1 MPDVDDLPTDDAL
14 RFGRF
19 RVVLRSFEDF
29 ALDVGLL
36 LNPMKY
42 LRALVGGLV
51 SGESCSTSRMGW
63 IHAQFAKMTNEAY
76 LHIFSR
82 HKSKAQLKKENM
94 KFTFSHT

>member
-42 LRALVGGLV
+42 LRALVEGLV
-51 SGESCSTSRMGW
+51 SGESCSTSRIWGGYMRNLRKRLTKR
-63 IHAQFAKMTNEAY
+63 ICTSSLVINQKLN
-76 LHIFSR
+76 
-82 HKSKAQLKKENM
+82 SKKK
-94 KFTFSHT
+94 T